1 MIGARSGSLLARL
14 PGLIGILVGALLL
27 AAFIVD
33 IPPDLNHVRLVTFN
47 AGAAAIVVAVYRR
60 QASAAPTLALIGA
73 LPAIAT
79 NAWHLV
85 MVVLATGQAA
95 PFAGDFGF
103 AFFIASAAMWL
114 ADSLFGLV
122 ALRLGTVNRL
132 AGLALAIGSVLAMA
146 GMDRLELTSPDNPTI
161 FGPIA
166 LIGIALNGIGWVLV
180 GIEIVINGHVRV
192 PTPNPA

>member
-1 MIGARSGSLLARL
+1 MTGARSGSILARSL
-14 PGLIGILVGALLL
+14 GLIGILGGALLL
-27 AAFIVD
+27 AAFVAD
-33 IPPDLNHVRLVTFN
+33 IPPDLNGVRLVIFN
-47 AGAAAIVVAVYRR
+47 AGAIAIVVAVYRR
-60 QASAAPTLALIGA
+60 QASMAPTLAVVGA
-73 LPAIAT
+73 LPAIAA

-95 PFAGDFGF
+95 PFAGDFGLLY
-103 AFFIASAAMWL
+103 FIAAAAMWL

-146 GMDRLELTSPDNPTI
+146 GMGRLELTSPDNPTI

-166 LIGIALNGIGWVLV
+166 LIGVALNGIGWVLA
-180 GIEIVINGHVRV
+180 GIEIVINGHVRE